1 LGRDTGST
9 TRESRGEVPPSLTK
23 CLKLPISGRKAR
35 ANNQRG
41 RSPLGVRVYTKVT
54 HMNFLRRLKIR
65 HRLSLL
71 ILVVVLGSLAT
82 VGITLS
88 VLESGLMNEKSQQT
102 RKLVETAFSLV
113 ESYHAGEKAGSL
125 TREQAQ
131 SGALEA
137 LKTLRFDGGNYFW
150 VNDMHPRMVMHP
162 IKPKL
167 DGEPLGD
174 FQDPAGTFLFRDMV
188 SVVKADGAGIVNYQW
203 SKPGHEEPV
212 DKVSYVKGFPAWG
225 WVIGSGIYVDD
236 VKQSFWQ
243 TASTVGLFALL
254 LVALVVATLYV
265 IGRSIARP
273 ISVTSD
279 AMRELASGNGDLTQE
294 LPSEGHDEVT
304 ALNGHFNQF
313 VAKTRHIVTS
323 VGDSTAQLA
332 TAAEQLSAVTRE
344 NSSSAAAQRAETEQ
358 VATAVNEMSAS
369 AQDVA
374 RNAAD
379 AADAARKTDE
389 AALAGREMMGRAVG
403 SMQQLAGEIG
413 TAGDV
418 IDALKSESENIGSVL
433 GVIRGVAEQTN
444 LLALNAAIEAAR
456 AGEQGRGFAVVADEV
471 RTLASRTQESTE
483 EIQAMIERLQ
493 NEAGKAVT
501 VMQSGR
507 NKTSETLDHAAEAD
521 QSLANIV
528 ELVAS
533 ITRMNTQIA
542 GAAQQQTG
550 VAEELDRNVVHI
562 AQLAEQTV
570 TGSEQTAMASSE
582 LARLGEGLRELLGQ
596 FKT

>member
-1 LGRDTGST
+1 
-9 TRESRGEVPPSLTK
+9 
-23 CLKLPISGRKAR
+23 
-35 ANNQRG
+35 
-41 RSPLGVRVYTKVT
+41 
-54 HMNFLRRLKIR
+54 MNILRRLKIR

-82 VGITLS
+82 IGVTLS

-113 ESYHAGEKAGSL
+113 ESYHADEKAGRL

-131 SGALEA
+131 GAALEA
-137 LKTLRFDGGNYFW
+137 LKTLRYDGGNYFW

-162 IKPKL
+162 TKPKL
-167 DGEPLGD
+167 DGKELGD
-174 FQDPAGTFLFRDMV
+174 FKDPVGTYLFRDMV
-188 SVVKADGAGIVNYQW
+188 NVVKADGAGVVNYQW
-203 SKPGHEEPV
+203 SKPGQDEPV

-225 WVIGSGIYVDD
+225 WIVGSGIYVDD
-236 VKQSFWQ
+236 VKQNFWQ
-243 TASTVGLFALL
+243 TASTVGLFTLL
-254 LVALVVATLYV
+254 LVTAVVAV
-265 IGRSIARP
+265 VFIIGRSIAQP
-273 ISVTSD
+273 IAVTSE
-279 AMRELASGNGDLTQE
+279 AMREVASGDGDLTQE
-294 LPSEGHDEVT
+294 LPSEGNDEVA

-313 VAKTRHIVTS
+313 VAKTRHIVES
-323 VGDSTAQLA
+323 VGESTAQLA
-332 TAAEQLSAVTRE
+332 TAAEQLSAITHE
-344 NSSSAAAQRAETEQ
+344 NSNSAAAQRAETDQ

-369 AQDVA
+369 AQEVA
-374 RNAAD
+374 RNASD

-389 AALAGREMMGRAVG
+389 AAVAGRDMMGRAVG

-418 IDALKSESENIGSVL
+418 IDTLKSESENIGSVL

-493 NEAGKAVT
+493 NEAGKAVA

-507 NKTSETLDHAAEAD
+507 NKTRETLDHAAEAD

-528 ELVAS
+528 DLVAS
-533 ITRMNTQIA
+533 ITGMNTQIA
-542 GAAQQQTG
+542 SAAQQQTG

-562 AQLAEQTV
+562 AELAEQTV
-570 TGSEQTAMASSE
+570 TGSQQTAMASGE
-582 LARLGEGLRELLGQ
+582 LAKLGENLRTLLSQ

>member
-1 LGRDTGST
+1 
-9 TRESRGEVPPSLTK
+9 
-23 CLKLPISGRKAR
+23 
-35 ANNQRG
+35 
-41 RSPLGVRVYTKVT
+41 
-54 HMNFLRRLKIR
+54 MNILRRLKIR

-82 VGITLS
+82 VGMTLS
-88 VLESGLMNEKSQQT
+88 ILESGLMNEKRLQT

-113 ESYHAGEKAGSL
+113 ESYHADETAGRL

-131 SGALEA
+131 SAALGA
-137 LKTLRFDGGNYFW
+137 LKTLRYDGGNYFW
-150 VNDMHPRMVMHP
+150 VNDMHPRMIMHP
-162 IKPKL
+162 LKPKL
-167 DGEPLGD
+167 DGKPLDD

-188 SVVKADGAGIVNYQW
+188 SVVKADGAGTVNYQW

-212 DKVSYVKGFPAWG
+212 DKVSYVQGFPAWD
-225 WVIGSGIYVDD
+225 WIIGSGIYVDD

-254 LVALVVATLYV
+254 LVILVVAALYW

-279 AMRELASGNGDLTQE
+279 AMREVASGDGDLTQE
-294 LPSEGHDEVT
+294 LPCEGDDEVT
-304 ALNGHFNQF
+304 ALTGHFNQF
-313 VAKTRHIVTS
+313 VAKTRHIVGS
-323 VGDSTAQLA
+323 VGESTSQLA

-344 NSSSAAAQRAETEQ
+344 NSSAAAAQRAETDQ

-379 AADAARKTDE
+379 AADAARKTD
-389 AALAGREMMGRAVG
+389 AAAAVGREMMGRAVG
-403 SMQQLAGEIG
+403 SMEQLADEIG
-413 TAGDV
+413 TAGGV
-418 IDALKSESENIGSVL
+418 IDTLKSESENIGSVL

-493 NEAGKAVT
+493 SEAGRAVS

-507 NKTSETLDHAAEAD
+507 SMTRETLDHAAEAD
-521 QSLANIV
+521 QSLASIV
-528 ELVAS
+528 DLVAN
-533 ITRMNTQIA
+533 ITSMNTQIA
-542 GAAQQQTG
+542 SAAQQQTG
-550 VAEELDRNVVHI
+550 VAAELDRNVVHI
-562 AQLAEQTV
+562 AELAERTV
-570 TGSEQTAMASSE
+570 TGSEQTALASSE
-582 LARLGEGLRELLGQ
+582 LAQLGENLRTLLSQ

>member
-1 LGRDTGST
+1 MVS
-9 TRESRGEVPPSLTK
+9 
-23 CLKLPISGRKAR
+23 A
-35 ANNQRG
+35 
-41 RSPLGVRVYTKVT
+41 SPAVRVDAKVT
-54 HMNFLRRLKIR
+54 HMNILRRMKIR

-82 VGITLS
+82 VGIALS
-88 VLESGLMNEKSQQT
+88 ILESGLMNEKRLQT

-113 ESYHAGEKAGSL
+113 ESYHAEEKAGRL

-131 SGALEA
+131 DAALGA
-137 LKTLRFDGGNYFW
+137 LKTLRYDGGNYFW
-150 VNDMHPRMVMHP
+150 VNDTHPRMIMHP
-162 IKPKL
+162 LKPKL
-167 DGEPLGD
+167 NGKALDD

-188 SVVKADGAGIVNYQW
+188 SVVKAEGAGTVNYQW

-212 DKVSYVKGFPAWG
+212 DKVSYVQGFLAWD
-225 WVIGSGIYVDD
+225 WIIGSGIYVDD
-236 VKQSFWQ
+236 VQQNFWQ
-243 TASTVGLFALL
+243 MASTIGLFALL
-254 LVALVVATLYV
+254 LVTLVVAALFW

-279 AMRELASGNGDLTQE
+279 AMYEVASGDGDLTQE
-294 LPSEGHDEVT
+294 LPSEGSDEIT
-304 ALNGHFNQF
+304 ALTGHFNQF

-323 VGDSTAQLA
+323 VGESTSQLA
-332 TAAEQLSAVTRE
+332 TAAEQLSAVTQE
-344 NSSSAAAQRAETEQ
+344 NSSAAAAQRAETDQ

-374 RNAAD
+374 HNAAA

-389 AALAGREMMGRAVG
+389 AAVVGRERMGRAVG
-403 SMQQLAGEIG
+403 SMEQLADEIG
-413 TAGDV
+413 SAGDV

-483 EIQAMIERLQ
+483 EIQSMIERLQ
-493 NEAGKAVT
+493 TEAGKAVA

-507 NKTSETLDHAAEAD
+507 NKTRETLDHAAEAD

-528 ELVAS
+528 DLVAN
-533 ITRMNTQIA
+533 ITSMNTQIA
-542 GAAQQQTG
+542 SAAQQQTG
-550 VAEELDRNVVHI
+550 VAAELDRNLVHI
-562 AQLAEQTV
+562 AELAESSV
-570 TGSEQTAMASSE
+570 TGSEQTALASSE
-582 LARLGEGLRELLGQ
+582 LAELGENLRTLLRQ